1 MLSFLNNTLISPCP
15 LPIKKLS
22 SILKLSK
29 ASGQLRLGDSSDS
42 NVLSANIEIT
52 AGKWSASE
60 AVEDAETRLEF

>member
-1 MLSFLNNTLISPCP
+1 MLSFPNNTLISPCP
-15 LPIKKLS
+15 LAIKKLS

>member
-15 LPIKKLS
+15 VAIKKLS

>member
-42 NVLSANIEIT
+42 NVLPANIEIT